1 MNADDNL
8 IVVNLIQNKTVIMIS
23 VDVDCSNGE
32 YTKDCTG
39 TKSFVDD
46 LVVTYDE
53 IVDMQET
60 TSINPDNQ
68 TNYRFIAVGLLG
80 IECLILLVVIV
91 VKYYENSEL
100 TIMCLLPY

>member
-1 MNADDNL
+1 
-8 IVVNLIQNKTVIMIS
+8 
-23 VDVDCSNGE
+23 
-32 YTKDCTG
+32 
-39 TKSFVDD
+39 
-46 LVVTYDE
+46 
-53 IVDMQET
+53 MQET

-100 TIMCLLPY
+100 TITCLLPY